1 MELLYKVI
9 QPISFFVIVYLLIV
23 KENEK
28 EGFSLEGFSQQQAL
42 PALPAA
48 LPAAAEAA
56 AAPWWVFISWPLR
69 VFLWN
74 VPSALIVPG
83 SARKGG
89 LKNNGKYIIPKVSI
103 PPTFKLLKKYIIK
116 HIKYYI
122 LIYIYV
128 FSFKWLSWELFYT
141 SKAWQEK
148 GTSLWMF
155 FKGVGI
161 FIYHIFVDLFTGS
174 EPKKGFFGVII
185 RLFYLIFWW
194 LYFVYFIFP
203 FSLII
208 LFLWGVRSLGAFLI
222 DIIIDVVK
230 HLG

>member
-1 MELLYKVI
+1 MELLYKLI

-28 EGFSLEGFSQQQAL
+28 EGFSLEGFYWS
-42 PALPAA
+42 
-48 LPAAAEAA
+48 
-56 AAPWWVFISWPLR
+56 LR

-116 HIKYYI
+116 HIKYYV

-128 FSFKWLSWELFYT
+128 FEFKWLSGELFYT

-155 FKGVGI
+155 FKGGGI
-161 FIYHIFVDLFTGS
+161 FISDIFVDLFTGS
-174 EPKKGFFGVII
+174 EPKGFLGVII
-185 RLFYLIFWW
+185 RLLYLIFWW

-208 LFLWGVRSLGAFLI
+208 YSIWIAWSLGAFLF

-230 HLG
+230 QLM